1 METTQMEDVTQLH
14 EDTEFLFRLR
24 EAGEYGELK
33 GIDKLTGTSICHLE
47 PHIFDHFSMF
57 LEYFRNDFS

>member
-1 METTQMEDVTQLH
+1 MEDVTRLD

-24 EAGEYGELK
+24 EAGEYSELK

-57 LEYFRNDFS
+57 LEYFKIDFS